1 MNSQNL
7 ISNNE
12 RSPEELR
19 EMGRKGGIKSG
30 ESRRRKRDL
39 QRAARFWLE
48 VFDQME
54 QQGISAAEIGELL
67 GKLPRVSDEVPEKP
81 E

>member
-7 ISNNE
+7 IPNNE

-30 ESRRRKRDL
+30 ESRRRRREL

-54 QQGISAAEIGELL
+54 QQGISVAEIRDVLL
-67 GKLPRVSDEVPEKP
+67 VQKKK
-81 E
+81 